1 MARAV
6 LVLALAAGVWAQT
19 AAPKRAFS
27 AADDK
32 ALEAEIRARLS
43 RSQIASEGFT
53 VRVQGG
59 VAYWD
64 GETAVAQRKGAA
76 TRMAKSAGAIRVE
89 NRIRVTPAGKRKLA
103 GDFAGK
109 SKSKESPPAA
119 APAPPRRVQVQWR
132 PRSERR

>member
-1 MARAV
+1 MARAAC
-6 LVLALAAGVWAQT
+6 LLALAAAVWAQT
-19 AAPKRAFS
+19 APPKRAFS

-32 ALEAEIRARLS
+32 ALEAEIRARLG

-53 VRVQGG
+53 LRVQGG

-103 GDFAGK
+103 DDFAGK
-109 SKSKESPPAA
+109 GKAKDSPPGAE
-119 APAPPRRVQVQWR
+119 PAPPRRVLVQWR
-132 PRSERR
+132 ERSARR